1 MIRVIS
7 GHYIQPSRETQEEG
21 QPGWWADPKEM
32 GLGTRPQSKSL
43 PSSAPKQK
51 KHLNKEVK
59 TRKSET
65 CLKRIIHRKSGGV
78 QNILGGGMMQQI
90 RPQSLE
96 SELVQIAI
104 LSLTGASGPVLEAP

>member
-1 MIRVIS
+1 
-7 GHYIQPSRETQEEG
+7 
-21 QPGWWADPKEM
+21 M
-32 GLGTRPQSKSL
+32 GLGTRPQSESL

-90 RPQSLE
+90 DHNLWSQNWFKLQFSHSL
-96 SELVQIAI
+96 V
-104 LSLTGASGPVLEAP
+104 GPLGQFLKHPKLALFDL